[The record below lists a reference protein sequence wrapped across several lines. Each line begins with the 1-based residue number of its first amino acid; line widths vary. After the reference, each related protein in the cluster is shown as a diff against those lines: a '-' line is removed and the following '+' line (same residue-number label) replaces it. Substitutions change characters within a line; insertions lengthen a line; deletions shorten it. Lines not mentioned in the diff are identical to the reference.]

1 MPFTVIYDACV
12 LYPFHLRD
20 LLIRVAQAGLVH
32 ARWSEAILREWYDAL
47 VEDRP
52 ELAVRLVRTKMLMN
66 DAIRDVLIEDYEAL
80 IPGLDLPDPNDRHV
94 LAAAIKSGAQVIV
107 THNLRD
113 FPPAAIERYGIEA
126 QHPDAFVLN
135 LIDLNASAVA
145 EAIVAMELDLA
156 SRPGIPYVLAALER
170 ADLKDSV
177 EVLKSLFEEK

>member
-1 MPFTVIYDACV
+1 
-12 LYPFHLRD
+12 
-20 LLIRVAQAGLVH
+20 
-32 ARWSEAILREWYDAL
+32 
-47 VEDRP
+47 
-52 ELAVRLVRTKMLMN
+52 MLMN
-66 DAIRDVLIEDYEAL
+66 DAIRDVLVEDYEAL

-145 EAIVAMELDLA
+145 EQLWPWSWTWLVGQGFLT
-156 SRPGIPYVLAALER
+156 
-170 ADLKDSV
+170 
-177 EVLKSLFEEK
+177 SLPPSNVRT